1 MVDGE
6 KKPPMGYI
14 YEAMD
19 KTIECI
25 AKSFNGK
32 KKTYNDVFEIID
44 RRWECQLHHPL
55 HAAGYYLNP
64 EYFYSNPNIDKDQE
78 VMTGLYKTLQK
89 LVPNL
94 EEQDK
99 ITDQLTTY
107 RVAHGVFGMNIAV
120 RHRSTKSPGN
130 IS

>member
-1 MVDGE
+1 
-6 KKPPMGYI
+6 
-14 YEAMD
+14 
-19 KTIECI
+19 
-25 AKSFNGK
+25 
-32 KKTYNDVFEIID
+32 
-44 RRWECQLHHPL
+44 
-55 HAAGYYLNP
+55 
-64 EYFYSNPNIDKDQE
+64 
-78 VMTGLYKTLQK
+78 MTGLYKTLQK

-107 RVAHGVFGMNIAV
+107 RVAHSVFGMNIAV